1 MTKALEKNHTYLQKT
16 IEMKFAIEG
25 GYLVLAERLAKIRD
39 EELFSPEY
47 ENFVAFLDEMN
58 ISEATASK
66 MINIYQRFVV
76 EYGISK
82 DVIIAAGGWST
93 TAELLPHAKDR
104 ETTLKLIDKISGLLP
119 GDRRRAMR
127 ELKTGIDMDSC
138 KHEWDEIHIKQCKKC
153 GERQKI
159 HESK

>member
-1 MTKALEKNHTYLQKT
+1 MTTALEKHHTYLQKT

-39 EELFSPEY
+39 EEMYLPEY
-47 ENFVAFLDEMN
+47 ENFVGFLDEMN

-76 EYGISK
+76 EYEIPK
-82 DVIIAAGGWST
+82 DTIIAAGGWST
-93 TAELLPHAKDR
+93 IAELLPHAKDK
-104 ETTLKLIDKISGLLP
+104 ETALTLIDKVSGLMP
-119 GDRRRAMR
+119 GDKRRAMR
-127 ELKTGIDMDSC
+127 ELKTGIAMDTC
-138 KHEWDEIHIKQCKKC
+138 KHIWDEIHLRQCKKC

-159 HESK
+159 YDN